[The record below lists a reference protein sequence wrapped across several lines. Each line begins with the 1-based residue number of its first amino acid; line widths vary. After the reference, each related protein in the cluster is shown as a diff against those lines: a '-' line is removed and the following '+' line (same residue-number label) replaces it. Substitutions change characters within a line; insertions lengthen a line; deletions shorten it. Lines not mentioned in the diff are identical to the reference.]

1 MSGGRDPERP
11 KKHAMAYGLWP
22 MASPAWLLVSRRGAT
37 QWRLRAA
44 LLLGVIVA
52 ATLLASVPIYTRAMA
67 DLGLGF
73 AIREKLQA
81 TPSTD
86 VEASQVPL
94 ASPGGLA
101 FQKEIAG
108 RIQERIGWFTGQQ
121 LRFVRLPAPYTGDD
135 GRVHYTGFT
144 LAAAG
149 AALPQ
154 GPLRPRGVIQSLSG
168 YEQHVRVTAGRLPH
182 AVGEGAPIE
191 VAMPTKGAQAAG
203 LKPGDTFQLAD
214 SFDDCERHPAREG
227 QPPDPPCTPKIS
239 AGFSMQAVLTG
250 TVEPL
255 DPKEP
260 YWRGQADF
268 FFAAAPGNEVQPL
281 QTPIFV
287 PEATLFGPLASR
299 LPYYPVQMD
308 WYSIANPAKIT
319 AANEQKAD
327 AGIVGLRD
335 DLFRVGAFTDA
346 PLEGTL
352 SAFRTQLSY
361 MQTPLLLLLLQIAGI
376 ALFYVAIVAA
386 TVVERQSDE
395 IALLRSRGAS
405 LRQTLAV
412 YLIEGLFLS
421 VPAVLLA
428 PFLAAGAV
436 ALLGKTPTFNAVTHG
451 AFLPASV
458 LPLAF
463 PLALA
468 GALLSL
474 LALLLPAF
482 LAARRT
488 GVTVKQRQARP
499 RPSVIRRYYLD
510 LVLVGFAAILL
521 LELQQRGSVYTPGSA
536 AGLSS
541 DPLLLLSPA
550 LFTLA
555 AAALIL
561 RFYPLILRLLARLIG
576 GVAGTSVALG
586 LWQMVRNAG
595 QYTRLG
601 LLLMMA
607 VSVGTFA
614 ASYSGTATRSF
625 RERVLYSSG
634 VDLRAL
640 DPSNLEGDTGRA
652 LDQKLKGIAGVA
664 DSSSA
669 LRLQVTLAGVG
680 QTGPPFQL
688 LGVEPTAASRLLWS
702 RPGLSPQPLPA
713 MLDDLRASGSAGIA
727 IPGQPAAFSIWAN
740 PTVVRPGTTAWVRF
754 LDGNGHEEQYE
765 LGVLNFTGWHKLT
778 ASLMPKV
785 GDQIEMP
792 VYPLTLSSVIFTEA
806 SNMIGTQSNPVY
818 LDDFSAT
825 DAAGKEQVVEDFE
838 GSTPWSVLQTQT
850 QLQDQL
856 ERSSA
861 AAHTGSAGLKLTFRT
876 GSTTGLR
883 GIYPGDAGVPL
894 PAIASTDF
902 LRIAGIGAGG
912 VTSVAL
918 GDATVPVRVA
928 AVSDLFPTLDPA
940 DGPFLVVNRD
950 AFLSWAN
957 RFQDAGADS
966 PNEAWVRVAPGANRQ
981 QVMTA
986 LAGPGFDFGQFV
998 DEAALLQQNQQ
1009 DPLVAAGGSGIL
1021 LAAFVA
1027 LLVLI
1032 AVAFIVGLIA
1042 SIQRRRVEF
1051 AVVRVLG
1058 LRRRQLL
1065 GLLAFEYAVVAAL
1078 GIGAGL
1084 FLGRQISGTMLSF
1097 LDVTETGRKVV
1108 PPFVVTTNWAV
1119 VLGGCAALVVVFLIG
1134 AAIATRLFL
1143 AQREGPLLRNTE

>member
-1 MSGGRDPERP
+1 MRGSADKGSGWDSRIPYSRLL
-11 KKHAMAYGLWP
+11 Y
-22 MASPAWLLVSRRGAT
+22 SSSAWLLVSRRGAA
-37 QWRLRAA
+37 QWRLRGA
-44 LLLGVIVA
+44 LLLGILVA

-67 DLGLGF
+67 DLGLSF
-73 AIREKLQA
+73 AIRDKLQA

-86 VEASQVPL
+86 VEAGQVPL

-101 FQKEIAG
+101 FQKEITD
-108 RIQERIGWFTGQQ
+108 RIQQRIGWFTGQQ

-149 AALPQ
+149 APVPQ
-154 GPLRPRGVIQSLSG
+154 GPLRPRGVIQSLTG
-168 YEQHVRVTAGRLPH
+168 YEQHVRVTAGRLPQV
-182 AVGEGAPIE
+182 AKAGAPIE
-191 VAMPTKGAQAAG
+191 VALPTKGAQAAR
-203 LKPGDTFQLAD
+203 LKPGDSFQLAD
-214 SFDDCERHPAREG
+214 SFDNCERHPPRDG
-227 QPPDPPCTPKIS
+227 QPPDPPCTPTIS
-239 AGFSMQAVLTG
+239 AGFSMPAVLTG
-250 TVEPL
+250 TIEPL
-255 DPKEP
+255 DPKES

-268 FFAAAPGNEVQPL
+268 FFAVQSANEVQPL
-281 QTPIFV
+281 QTPVFV
-287 PEATLFGPLASR
+287 PEATLYGPLAAQ

-308 WYSIANPAKIT
+308 WYSIADPAKIT
-319 AANEQKAD
+319 SANEQKAD
-327 AGIVGLRD
+327 AGIIALRD
-335 DLFRVGAFTDA
+335 ELLRVGVFTDA

-352 SAFRTQLSY
+352 SSFRTQLSY
-361 MQTPLLLLLLQIAGI
+361 TQTPLLLLLLQVAGI

-386 TVVERQSDE
+386 TVVERQVEE

-405 LRQTLAV
+405 LRQVLAV
-412 YLIEGLFLS
+412 YLIEGLLLS
-421 VPAVLLA
+421 VPAVLIA
-428 PFLAAGAV
+428 PFLATRAV

-451 AFLPASV
+451 AALPASV

-468 GALLSL
+468 GAALSL
-474 LALLLPAF
+474 LALLFPAF

-499 RPSVIRRYYLD
+499 RPSIIRRYYLD
-510 LVLVGFAAILL
+510 LVLVGFAALLL
-521 LELQQRGSVYTPGSA
+521 LELRQQGSVYTPGSA

-576 GVAGTSVALG
+576 GAAGTSIALG

-640 DPSNLEGDTGRA
+640 EPSDIEGATGPA
-652 LDQKLKGIAGVA
+652 VDQQLKAIPGVA

-669 LRLQVTLAGVG
+669 VRVQLTLAGVG
-680 QTGPPFQL
+680 QTGPGFQL

-702 RPGLSPQPLPA
+702 RPGLGPQPLPV
-713 MLDDLRASGSAGIA
+713 MLEDLRASGSAGIA
-727 IPGQPAAFSIWAN
+727 VPGRPVSFSIWAN
-740 PTVVRPGTTAWVRF
+740 PTLARQGTTVWARF
-754 LDGNGHEEQYE
+754 LDGNGQYEQYE
-765 LGVLNFTGWHKLT
+765 LGLLNFTGWHKLT
-778 ASLMPKV
+778 ASLMPKI
-785 GDQIEMP
+785 GDQVETP
-792 VYPLTLSSVIFTEA
+792 AYPLTLASVIFTEA
-806 SNMIGTQSNPVY
+806 SNMIGTQSSPVY
-818 LDDFSAT
+818 LDDFSVA
-825 DAAGKEQVVEDFE
+825 DAAGHDQVIEDFE

-850 QLQDQL
+850 QLQDQVN
-856 ERSSA
+856 RSSD
-861 AAHTGSAGLKLTFRT
+861 AAHSGSAGLKLTFRT

-883 GIYPGDAGVPL
+883 GIYPGDPGVPL

-902 LRIAGIGAGG
+902 LHTAGIGPGG
-912 VTSVAL
+912 VTSVAV
-918 GDATVPVRVA
+918 GNATVPVRIV

-957 RFQDAGADS
+957 RFQDAGVNS
-966 PNEAWVRVAPGANRQ
+966 PNEGWVRVAAGADRR

-986 LAGPGFDFGQFV
+986 LAGPGLDFQDFV
-998 DEAALLQQNQQ
+998 DEAAMLHQNQQ

-1021 LAAFVA
+1021 LVAFIA

-1032 AVAFIVGLIA
+1032 AVAFVIGLIA
-1042 SIQRRRVEF
+1042 SIQRRRIEF

-1065 GLLAFEYAVVAAL
+1065 ALLAFEYAVVAVL

-1108 PPFVVTTNWAV
+1108 PPFVLTTNWAV
-1119 VLGGCAALVVVFLIG
+1119 VLGGCAALLVVFLIG

-1143 AQREGPLLRNTE
+1143 TQREGSLLRNTE

>member
-1 MSGGRDPERP
+1 MSRSTDPSTPEPPSVERRLLIP
-11 KKHAMAYGLWP
+11 SA
-22 MASPAWLLVSRRGAT
+22 AWLLVSRRRGA
-37 QWRLRAA
+37 QWRLRGA
-44 LLLGVIVA
+44 LLLGILVA
-52 ATLLASVPIYTRAMA
+52 AVLLASVPIYTRAMA
-67 DLGLGF
+67 DLGLSF
-73 AIREKLQA
+73 AIRDKLQE

-101 FQKEIAG
+101 FQKEISD
-108 RIQERIGWFTGQQ
+108 RIQQRIGWFTGQS

-149 AALPQ
+149 TPVPQ
-154 GPLRPRGVIQSLSG
+154 GPLRPRGVIQSLTN
-168 YEQHVRVTAGRLPH
+168 YEQHVRVVAGRLPH
-182 AVGEGAPIE
+182 AAAAGAPIE
-191 VAMPTKGAQAAG
+191 VALPAKGAQAAG
-203 LKPGDTFQLAD
+203 LKPGDRFQLAD
-214 SFDDCERHPAREG
+214 SFDDCERHPPREG
-227 QPPDPPCTPKIS
+227 VPPDPPCTPKIS
-239 AGFSMQAVLTG
+239 AGLSLQAVLTG
-250 TVEPL
+250 TIEPL
-255 DPKEP
+255 NPKEP

-268 FFAAAPGNEVQPL
+268 FFNVTTANEVQPL
-281 QTPIFV
+281 QTPVFV
-287 PEATLFGPLASR
+287 PEATLFGVLASQ
-299 LPYYPVQMD
+299 LPYYSVQMD
-308 WYSIANPAKIT
+308 WYSIADPAKIT
-319 AANEQKAD
+319 TANEQKAD
-327 AGIVGLRD
+327 AGIVALRD
-335 DLFRVGAFTDA
+335 DLFRVGVFTDA
-346 PLEGTL
+346 PLAGTL
-352 SAFRTQLSY
+352 SDFRTQLSY
-361 MQTPLLLLLLQIAGI
+361 TQTPLLLLLLQVAGI

-405 LRQTLAV
+405 LGQILAV
-412 YLIEGLFLS
+412 YLIEGLLLG
-421 VPAVLLA
+421 VPSVLLA
-428 PFLAAGAV
+428 PFLAAGSV

-451 AFLPASV
+451 ALLPATV

-510 LVLVGFAAILL
+510 LVLVGFAALLL
-521 LELQQRGSVYTPGSA
+521 LELQQRGSVYTPGST

-561 RFYPLILRLLARLIG
+561 RFYPLLLRLLARLIG
-576 GVAGTSVALG
+576 GIAGTSVALG

-614 ASYSGTATRSF
+614 ASYSGTASRSF

-634 VDLRAL
+634 VDLRAT
-640 DPSNLEGDTGRA
+640 DPSNLEGDTGPA
-652 LDQKLKGIAGVA
+652 LDQKLKGVAGVA

-669 LRLQVTLAGVG
+669 LRLQVSLAGVG
-680 QTGPPFQL
+680 LSGPAFQL

-702 RPGLSPQPLPA
+702 RPGLGPQPLPV
-713 MLDDLRASGSAGIA
+713 MLDGLRATGS
-727 IPGQPAAFSIWAN
+727 PGLAVPGEPVSFSIWIN
-740 PTVVRPGTTAWVRF
+740 PTLARQGTTVWARF
-754 LDGNGHEEQYE
+754 LDGNGHYQQYE
-765 LGVLNFTGWHKLT
+765 LGLLDFTGWHKLT
-778 ASLMPKV
+778 ASLRPKI
-785 GDQIEMP
+785 GDQIETP
-792 VYPLTLSSVIFTEA
+792 VYPLTLASVIFTEA

-818 LDDFSAT
+818 LDDFSVA
-825 DAAGKEQVVEDFE
+825 DAAGKEQVIEDFE
-838 GSTPWSVLQTQT
+838 GSTPWSVLQTRT

-856 ERSSA
+856 DRSSD
-861 AAHTGSAGLKLTFRT
+861 AAHSGSAGLKLTFRT

-883 GIYPGDAGVPL
+883 GIYPGNAGVPL

-902 LRIAGIGAGG
+902 LRIAGIGPGG
-912 VTSVAL
+912 VTSVAV
-918 GDATVPVRVA
+918 GDATVPVRVV

-950 AFLSWAN
+950 AFLLWAN

-966 PNEAWVRVAPGANRQ
+966 PNEAWVRVAPGADRQ
-981 QVMTA
+981 QVIAA
-986 LAGPGFDFGQFV
+986 LAGPGFDFGGFV
-998 DEAALLQQNQQ
+998 DEAALLHQNQQ

-1027 LLVLI
+1027 LLALI

-1042 SIQRRRVEF
+1042 SIQRRRIEF

-1065 GLLAFEYAVVAAL
+1065 ALLAFEYAVVAAL

-1119 VLGGCAALVVVFLIG
+1119 VLGGCLALLFVFLIG
-1134 AAIATRLFL
+1134 AAVATRLFL